1 MQLFCFIKDLKQFET
16 FPRVKILFVLVS
28 LQKFLFRRF
37 QSFISMFQV
46 LTQKGWVDVMH
57 YTMFH
62 SIQDL
67 APFVAIYFIVYH
79 LAINLV
85 SQKEKQRSFSP

>member
-1 MQLFCFIKDLKQFET
+1 
-16 FPRVKILFVLVS
+16 
-28 LQKFLFRRF
+28 
-37 QSFISMFQV
+37 MFQV

-57 YTMFH
+57 YTMIY

-85 SQKEKQRSFSP
+85 C

>member
-1 MQLFCFIKDLKQFET
+1 
-16 FPRVKILFVLVS
+16 
-28 LQKFLFRRF
+28 
-37 QSFISMFQV
+37 MFQV

-57 YTMFH
+57 YTMLH
-62 SIQDL
+62 SIQDV

-85 SQKEKQRSFSP
+85 CELEKIFSYYCCFYVLCLVCLSRRFCYYSRVVYLEYHEIYGLISSVFLFD